1 MVTLLIIEIHN
12 HGINMLLKLKNYIF
26 IITIALMVVLVPTAQ
41 DAVRAYKVSENDDGI
56 RLFKYYTTA
65 RYYGVPVAL
74 ERYGVK

>member
-1 MVTLLIIEIHN
+1 
-12 HGINMLLKLKNYIF
+12 
-26 IITIALMVVLVPTAQ
+26 MVVLVPTAQ